1 LLDCF
6 FLEGFAL
13 FLTGFLAISLYR
25 FQSHD
30 YDSSKF
36 KGTNVMP
43 SLTKSDKNMTRLF
56 FAIELPQELKNQLEL
71 LQRQCPFTG
80 RPVSPHNFHITLL
93 FLGELPD
100 SQLVGILE
108 AIEVPEIKPF
118 EIELKQFAYY
128 PKAEVGCLEVTPNEQ
143 LIELHQHI
151 RRNLKQAGIH
161 IKLPNKPFRPHIT
174 LYRDA
179 TVQSDISNNVDYQLK
194 VAHFCLME
202 SQFNQ
207 KGVYYEVVEE
217 WPTYEP
223 TIKEQFFG
231 IKD

>member
-1 LLDCF
+1 
-6 FLEGFAL
+6 
-13 FLTGFLAISLYR
+13 
-25 FQSHD
+25 
-30 YDSSKF
+30 
-36 KGTNVMP
+36 
-43 SLTKSDKNMTRLF
+43 MTRLF

-100 SQLVGILE
+100 SQLDGILE

-151 RRNLKQAGIH
+151 RQNLKQAGIH

-179 TVQSDISNNVDYQLK
+179 TIQSEISVSVRYQLK
-194 VAHFCLME
+194 VEHFCLME

-207 KGVYYEVVEE
+207 KGVYYEVIEE